1 MNKLSTEQYIK
12 VIKTIFG
19 HNKQYPDRQLTE
31 WNLIKEY
38 GEVYINKEELDV
50 LFDYYNS
57 AENETEKTIAGKIK
71 ELSKYDDLQFSLT
84 YFMLFLSSISYLFS
98 TSFILNRFTRIYPF
112 ERLVIRPDNTGLFF
126 NEIKEKGLP
135 IYLENN
141 YFFNT
146 VPLDFLYNA
155 EFDYLIKDQFLN
167 CYLIDYVNK
176 YYDIKEITGVDS
188 TNFIGMKYNSQLLE
202 NKEFADY
209 ICECL
214 KESEVY
220 DKNAIIFVLYFFS
233 KKNLSIPEN
242 IKSLLYRKFEIKPAN
257 FLLMEIQKIAI
268 KNHSDYKEKF
278 GDRLINI
285 YKEEIIFIRLLEAL
299 KNLYGELFFEKIGLT
314 EFSSQIDVNNYI
326 KKSKNKDWIAFLFHN
341 KIYPVINYFCENGF
355 VLNSHQKKLIK
366 PKCKEDVVSY
376 LVLKEQLE
384 SEVRL
389 SFIDVFLDKELPSN
403 LKKLE
408 SMELTQED
416 KEFILKCDKT
426 LESMLPDIISE
437 GLCHAL
443 KNNEKISLL
452 NRMIF
457 NKKLKKLLILTEKGF
472 KLEKK
477 QKTWLFHLIA
487 ENSHTN
493 LLEAIFHYINKLTE
507 EEKILFIN
515 IVLNFKMKKNE
526 AEIYIEGSNY
536 FNKYFFELLKECK
549 DEEIENKL
557 LMMMLFY
564 KGEYSDY
571 IFDIYHYL
579 QNDIKE
585 KFITFSN
592 TEQLLEKSIGF
603 LIQYINKEDGKL
615 KFPQFSNAIEI
626 TISLLNKENINKINE
641 KFQIIEELAKK
652 NKNIIKLL
660 NHIEN
665 IKVKDS
671 IYENENEDGTKKKKK
686 RI

>member
-1 MNKLSTEQYIK
+1 MNRLSTEQYIK

-38 GEVYINKEELDV
+38 GEVYINKEELDI
-50 LFDYYNS
+50 LFNHYNS
-57 AENETEKTIAGKIK
+57 SENETDKAIAGKIS

-98 TSFILNRFTRIYPF
+98 TSFILNRFTHIYPF
-112 ERLVIRPDNTGLFF
+112 ERLVVRTDNTGLFF

-167 CYLIDYVNK
+167 YYLINYVNK
-176 YYDIKEITGVDS
+176 YGDMKEISGVDS

-202 NKEFADY
+202 NKEFTDY

-257 FLLMEIQKIAI
+257 FLLMEIKKIAI

-326 KKSKNKDWIAFLFHN
+326 KKSKNKDWIAFVFHN
-341 KIYPVINYFCENGF
+341 KIYPVINYFCKNGF
-355 VLNSHQKKLIK
+355 VLNSHQKKLLK
-366 PKCKEDVVSY
+366 PKSQEEIVSY
-376 LVLKEQLE
+376 LALKEQLQ

-408 SMELTQED
+408 NMQLTQED
-416 KEFILKCDKT
+416 KDFILKCDKD
-426 LESMLPDIISE
+426 LDSVLPDMIPDS
-437 GLCHAL
+437 LSHTL
-443 KNNEKISLL
+443 RNNEKVSLL

-457 NKKLKKLLILTEKGF
+457 NKKLEKVLILTNKGVE
-472 KLEKK
+472 LEKK
-477 QKTWLFHLIA
+477 QKKWLFYLMA
-487 ENSHTN
+487 ENSNNN
-493 LLEAIFHYINKLTE
+493 LLKAIFNYINKLTK
-507 EEKILFIN
+507 EEKISFIN
-515 IVLNFKMKKNE
+515 IVLEVKMNE
-526 AEIYIEGSNY
+526 NGKDVDVKGSVH
-536 FNKYFFELLKECK
+536 FNKYFFELIKEFE
-549 DEEIENKL
+549 DGEIQNKI

-564 KGEYSDY
+564 KGEYSHY
-571 IFDIYHYL
+571 FFDIYHYL
-579 QNDIKE
+579 QKDIIE
-585 KFITFSN
+585 KFLLLSDK
-592 TEQLLEKSIGF
+592 EQVLEKSISF
-603 LIQYINKEDGKL
+603 LVEHINKENSEL
-615 KFPQFSNAIEI
+615 KFCQFSNAMEI

-641 KFQIIEELAKK
+641 KFKIIEELTKK

-665 IKVKDS
+665 VKVKYS
-671 IYENENEDGTKKKKK
+671 IYENEDGVKKKKK

>member
-38 GEVYINKEELDV
+38 GEVYINKEELDL

-57 AENETEKTIAGKIK
+57 SENETEKTIAGKIK

-98 TSFILNRFTRIYPF
+98 TSFILNRFTHIYPF
-112 ERLVIRPDNTGLFF
+112 ERLVIRSDNTGLFF

-167 CYLIDYVNK
+167 CYLIGYVNK
-176 YYDIKEITGVDS
+176 YGDMKEISGIDP
-188 TNFIGMKYNSQLLE
+188 TNFIGIKYNLQLQE
-202 NKEFADY
+202 NKKFTDY
-209 ICECL
+209 ICESL

-220 DKNAIIFVLYFFS
+220 DTNAIIFVLYFFS

-242 IKSLLYRKFEIKPAN
+242 IKSLLCRKFEIKPAN

-268 KNHSDYKEKF
+268 KNYSDYKEKF
-278 GDRLINI
+278 GDRLLNI
-285 YKEEIIFIRLLEAL
+285 YKEETIFIRLLDAL
-299 KNLYGELFFEKIGLT
+299 KNLYGDLFFEKIGLI
-314 EFSSQIDVNNYI
+314 EFNNQIDINNYT
-326 KKSKNKDWIAFLFHN
+326 KTKKNKDWIAFVFHN

-355 VLNSHQKKLIK
+355 VLNSHQKKLLK
-366 PKCKEDVVSY
+366 PKSQEEIDSY
-376 LVLKEQLE
+376 LALKEQLQ

-408 SMELTQED
+408 KMQLTQED
-416 KEFILKCDKT
+416 KDFIFKCDKD
-426 LESMLPDIISE
+426 LDSMLPDIIPDS
-437 GLCHAL
+437 LSHTL
-443 KNNEKISLL
+443 RNNEKVSLL

-457 NKKLKKLLILTEKGF
+457 NKKLEKVLILTNKGVE
-472 KLEKK
+472 LEKK
-477 QKTWLFHLIA
+477 QKKWLFYLIA
-487 ENSHTN
+487 ENSNNN
-493 LLEAIFHYINKLTE
+493 LLKVIFNYINKLTKE
-507 EEKILFIN
+507 DKRSFIN
-515 IVLNFKMKKNE
+515 IVLDVKMNE
-526 AEIYIEGSNY
+526 NGKDVDIKGSEH
-536 FNKYFFELLKECK
+536 FNKYLFELIKECE
-549 DEEIENKL
+549 DGQIQNKI

-564 KGEYSDY
+564 KGEYSHY
-571 IFDIYHYL
+571 FFDIYHHI
-579 QNDIKE
+579 QKDIIE
-585 KFITFSN
+585 KFLLLADK
-592 TEQLLEKSIGF
+592 EQVLEKSISF
-603 LIQYINKEDGKL
+603 LVEHINKENSEL
-615 KFPQFSNAIEI
+615 KFYQFSNAIEI
-626 TISLLNKENINKINE
+626 TIYLLNKESINKINE
-641 KFQIIEELAKK
+641 KFKIIEELAKK

-671 IYENENEDGTKKKKK
+671 IYENEDGTKKKKK

>member
-1 MNKLSTEQYIK
+1 MNRLSTEQYIK

-38 GEVYINKEELDV
+38 GEVYINKEELDI
-50 LFDYYNS
+50 LFNHYNS
-57 AENETEKTIAGKIK
+57 SENETDKAIAGKIS

-98 TSFILNRFTRIYPF
+98 TSFILNRFTHIYPF
-112 ERLVIRPDNTGLFF
+112 ERLVVRTNNTGLFF

-167 CYLIDYVNK
+167 YYLINYVNK
-176 YYDIKEITGVDS
+176 YGDMREISSIDP
-188 TNFIGMKYNSQLLE
+188 TNFIGIKYNLQLLE
-202 NKEFADY
+202 NKNFTDY
-209 ICECL
+209 ICESL

-220 DKNAIIFVLYFFS
+220 DTNAIVFVLYFFS
-233 KKNLSIPEN
+233 KKKLSIPEN
-242 IKSLLYRKFEIKPAN
+242 IKLLLYRKFEIKPAN
-257 FLLMEIQKIAI
+257 VLLMEIQKIAI
-268 KNHSDYKEKF
+268 KNYSDYKEKF
-278 GDRLINI
+278 GNRLINI
-285 YKEEIIFIRLLEAL
+285 YKEEIIFIRLLDAL
-299 KNLYGELFFEKIGLT
+299 KNLYGDLFFEKIGLT

-326 KKSKNKDWIAFLFHN
+326 KKSKNKDWIAFVFHN
-341 KIYPVINYFCENGF
+341 KIYPVINYFCKNGF
-355 VLNSHQKKLIK
+355 VLNSHQKKLLK
-366 PKCKEDVVSY
+366 PKSQEEIVSY
-376 LVLKEQLE
+376 LALKEQLQ

-408 SMELTQED
+408 NMQLTQED
-416 KEFILKCDKT
+416 KDFILKCDKD
-426 LESMLPDIISE
+426 LDSMLPDMIPDS
-437 GLCHAL
+437 LSHTL
-443 KNNEKISLL
+443 RNNEKVSLL

-457 NKKLKKLLILTEKGF
+457 NKKLEKVLILTNKGVE
-472 KLEKK
+472 LEKK
-477 QKTWLFHLIA
+477 QKKWLFYLMA
-487 ENSHTN
+487 ENSNNN
-493 LLEAIFHYINKLTE
+493 LLKAIFNYINKLTK
-507 EEKILFIN
+507 EEKISFIN
-515 IVLNFKMKKNE
+515 IVLEIKMNE
-526 AEIYIEGSNY
+526 NGKDVDVKGSDH
-536 FNKYFFELLKECK
+536 FNKYFFELIKEFE
-549 DEEIENKL
+549 DGEIQNKI

-564 KGEYSDY
+564 KGEYSHY
-571 IFDIYHYL
+571 FFDIYHYL
-579 QNDIKE
+579 QKDIIE
-585 KFITFSN
+585 KFLLLSDK
-592 TEQLLEKSIGF
+592 EQVLEKSISF
-603 LIQYINKEDGKL
+603 LVEHINKENSEL
-615 KFPQFSNAIEI
+615 KFCQFSNAMEI

-641 KFQIIEELAKK
+641 KFQIIEELTKK

-665 IKVKDS
+665 VKVKYS
-671 IYENENEDGTKKKKK
+671 IYENEDEVKKKKK